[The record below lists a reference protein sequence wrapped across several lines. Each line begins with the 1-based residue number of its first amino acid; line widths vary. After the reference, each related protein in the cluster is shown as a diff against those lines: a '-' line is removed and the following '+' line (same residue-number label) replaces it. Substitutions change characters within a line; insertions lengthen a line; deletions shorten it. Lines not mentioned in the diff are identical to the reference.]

1 MSDTSR
7 WYNAIVR
14 PFQRLAALCR
24 PQGASPTRPYTYVL
38 ASWAFLRLLGL
49 VYVMA
54 FGSLWLQ
61 LDGLIG
67 REGIVPVAPL
77 LAAAQ
82 PRLGIERW
90 WQFPTLCWLDASD
103 GFLYLLCG
111 LGVGLGLLVML
122 GLLPVLNLLVLWA
135 LYLSFATVCQPWLGF
150 QWDNLLLETGF
161 LSIWLAPLTLHDR
174 LHRAVPPSPLA
185 LWSLRWLLVRLLFA
199 SGVVKLSSGDVP

>member
-82 PRLGIERW
+82 PRLRATISGAGSPPMSLVIAGSER
-90 WQFPTLCWLDASD
+90 F
-103 GFLYLLCG
+103 
-111 LGVGLGLLVML
+111 
-122 GLLPVLNLLVLWA
+122 
-135 LYLSFATVCQPWLGF
+135 
-150 QWDNLLLETGF
+150 
-161 LSIWLAPLTLHDR
+161 
-174 LHRAVPPSPLA
+174 
-185 LWSLRWLLVRLLFA
+185 
-199 SGVVKLSSGDVP
+199 SGA